1 MIATTLPAP
10 DTARLAAASGLQKLL
25 PELVALSLDAKQAH
39 WNMTGPAFL
48 PLHAL
53 TDDIAADTRAW
64 ADRIAERAVALG
76 FYVDA
81 RPSTVAAAASSFPL
95 GRSATS
101 RRSPSSSSS
110 STASPPPPAAFS
122 TSSPRP
128 TPSVTTSPSTSSKDW
143 RSTDGCSP
151 PKQPDHAATAPRPAN
166 GSTFAPAARHNP

>member
-53 TDDIAADTRAW
+53 TDDIADDTRAW
-64 ADRIAERAVALG
+64 ADRVAERAVALG

-81 RPSTVAAAASSFPL
+81 RPATVAAAARSFPL
-95 GRSATS
+95 GRVSDIEAIGEL
-101 RRSPSSSSS
+101 
-110 STASPPPPAAFS
+110 
-122 TSSPRP
+122 
-128 TPSVTTSPSTSSKDW
+128 VELI
-143 RSTDGCSP
+143 DGV
-151 PKQPDHAATAPRPAN
+151 AATARRVVDQL
-166 GSTFAPAARHNP
+166 APADAVGHDISVNILEGLEKYRWMLTAQTT